1 VTLPRIRLLKG
12 VASTIERLSRAEDG
26 GAPALA
32 TRVELLDDGENLD
45 VRFDCD
51 DPEPWSTLT
60 ARDAPLWQEE
70 VVELFVAPGA
80 ETPRRYVE
88 LELNPAGALFD
99 AVVDSPRGDRNGMH
113 VDLDWSCAGLETKV
127 LSRPDGS
134 GWSARFV
141 VPWRALAGHADLAR
155 ATTWRANFFRIDR
168 PRDAPAEFSAWSPT
182 GVRPADFHR
191 PARFGIL
198 ERVG

>member
-1 VTLPRIRLLKG
+1 MTLPRIRLVRG
-12 VASTIERLSRAEDG
+12 AAVTIERLSRAEDG
-26 GAPALA
+26 AAPALA
-32 TRVELLDDGENLD
+32 TRVELLDDGWNLH

-80 ETPRRYVE
+80 ETPRRYAE

-99 AVVDSPRGDRNGMH
+99 ALVDSPHGDRNGMR
-113 VDLDWSCAGLETKV
+113 VDRDWSCAGLVTEAR
-127 LSRPDGS
+127 LRADGS

-141 VPWRALAGHADLAR
+141 LPWRALAGDAEPALASI
-155 ATTWRANFFRIDR
+155 WRANFFRIDR
-168 PRDAPAEFSAWSPT
+168 PRNAPAEFSAWSPT
-182 GVRPADFHR
+182 GIRPADFHR